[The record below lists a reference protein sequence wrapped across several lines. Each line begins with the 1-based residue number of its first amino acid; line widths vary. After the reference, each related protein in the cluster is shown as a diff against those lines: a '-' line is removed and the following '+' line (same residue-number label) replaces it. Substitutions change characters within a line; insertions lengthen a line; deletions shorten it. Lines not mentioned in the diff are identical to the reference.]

1 MAYNMEFVDTENE
14 DVVYSFPADS
24 RDHIPKNRDVVDI
37 NNTNYTVLSR
47 KYRYTVDQKFGKLN
61 TIIVYLEPKGN

>member
-1 MAYNMEFVDTENE
+1 MAYTMEFVDTENE

-24 RDHIPKNRDVVDI
+24 RDHIPKNRDIVEI
-37 NNTNYTVLSR
+37 NDMDYSVLSR
-47 KYRYTVDQKFGKLN
+47 KYKYVVDNSFGKLN